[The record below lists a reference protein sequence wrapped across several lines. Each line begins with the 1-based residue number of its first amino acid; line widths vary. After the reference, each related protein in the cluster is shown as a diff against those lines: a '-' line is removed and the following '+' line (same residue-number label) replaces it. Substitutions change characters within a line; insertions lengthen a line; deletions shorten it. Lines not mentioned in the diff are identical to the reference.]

1 MRSHVATAPARAA
14 LFDDDEARKRIDA
27 LRVRVDQ
34 LEQQLSQRLERM
46 EAKDA
51 ALVDMFRD
59 VEQIK
64 ADIARLRG
72 QYEVLAY
79 ELEQAQK
86 RQRDLYLD
94 LDGRLRKIEGGP
106 GSAAAADA
114 DTGPRAAR
122 RGSARPAPRRVPAM
136 PPSEQR
142 AYDSALEQFKGGSY
156 PAAIASFQ
164 TFVKTYPKSP
174 LAASALYWVGN
185 AQYAQRDFRAAI
197 ATQRQLLATY
207 PDSQKVP
214 DALLNIASGQVEL
227 GDAAGARRTLEE
239 IVAKYPTSEAAGKAK
254 QRLAGSASARPA
266 RRRCDRSRRVSS
278 PGRRSTAGTIC
289 RGRTRAIRIASG
301 CPKSCCSKRR
311 WRR

>member
-1 MRSHVATAPARAA
+1 VAWTCAGAKRASVAAAIMLAIAFATAPARAA

-34 LEQQLSQRLERM
+34 LEQQLSPRLERL

-51 ALVDMFRD
+51 ALIDMFRD
-59 VEQIK
+59 VELIK

-106 GSAAAADA
+106 GPAAASTDA
-114 DTGPRAAR
+114 APATAGGAAAGTAAR
-122 RGSARPAPRRVPAM
+122 PGDAA
-136 PPSEQR
+136 SEQR
-142 AYDSALEQFKGGSY
+142 AYDSALEQFKSGSY

-164 TFVKTYPKSP
+164 AFVKTYPKSP

-214 DALLNIASGQVEL
+214 DALLNVASCQVEL

-254 QRLAGSASARPA
+254 QRLANR
-266 RRRCDRSRRVSS
+266 
-278 PGRRSTAGTIC
+278 
-289 RGRTRAIRIASG
+289 
-301 CPKSCCSKRR
+301 
-311 WRR
+311 

>member
-1 MRSHVATAPARAA
+1 MARTGVASIRVSLTAAFMLVLTLIGTPARAA

-27 LRVRVDQ
+27 LKLRVEQ
-34 LEQQLSQRLERM
+34 LETQLSQRLERI

-94 LDGRLRKIEGGP
+94 LDSRLRKIEGGP
-106 GSAAAADA
+106 GAAAADA
-114 DTGPRAAR
+114 VPAVAGAGGANPSAGANAGAAAR
-122 RGSARPAPRRVPAM
+122 PGDAAA
-136 PPSEQR
+136 EQR

-164 TFVKTYPKSP
+164 NFVKTYPKSP

-185 AQYAQRDFRAAI
+185 AQYAQRDFRGAI
-197 ATQRQLLATY
+197 ATQRQLLTTY

-214 DALLNIASGQVEL
+214 DALLNIASAQIEL
-227 GDAAGARRTLEE
+227 GDAAGAKRTLEE

-254 QRLAGSASARPA
+254 QRLAGR
-266 RRRCDRSRRVSS
+266 
-278 PGRRSTAGTIC
+278 
-289 RGRTRAIRIASG
+289 
-301 CPKSCCSKRR
+301 
-311 WRR
+311 

>member
-1 MRSHVATAPARAA
+1 MARTGVASSRASLAAALLLAVAVVGTPARAA
-14 LFDDDEARKRIDA
+14 LFDDEEARKRIDA
-27 LRVRVDQ
+27 LRVRVEQ
-34 LEQQLSQRLERM
+34 LEGQVAQRLERI
-46 EAKDA
+46 EAKDS

-64 ADIARLRG
+64 AEIARLRG

-94 LDGRLRKIEGGP
+94 LDSRLRKIEGGP
-106 GSAAAADA
+106 GAAPAAADA
-114 DTGPRAAR
+114 APAVAGAAAAGATAGPGAAAAAR
-122 RGSARPAPRRVPAM
+122 PGDAAT
-136 PPSEQR
+136 EQR

-164 TFVKTYPKSP
+164 SFVKTYPKSP

-185 AQYAQRDFRAAI
+185 AQYAQRDFRGAI
-197 ATQRQLLATY
+197 TTQRQLLATY

-214 DALLNIASGQVEL
+214 DALLNIASGQIEL
-227 GDAAGARRTLEE
+227 ADAAGAKRTLEE

-254 QRLAGSASARPA
+254 QRLS
-266 RRRCDRSRRVSS
+266 
-278 PGRRSTAGTIC
+278 GR
-289 RGRTRAIRIASG
+289 
-301 CPKSCCSKRR
+301 
-311 WRR
+311 

>member
-1 MRSHVATAPARAA
+1 VAWTRAGSKRASIVAAIMLAIAFASAPARAA
-14 LFDDDEARKRIDA
+14 LFDDEEARKRIDA

-34 LEQQLSQRLERM
+34 LEQQLSQRLERL
-46 EAKDA
+46 ESKDA
-51 ALVDMFRD
+51 ALLDMFRD

-106 GSAAAADA
+106 GPAAASTDA
-114 DTGPRAAR
+114 APAAAGTAAR
-122 RGSARPAPRRVPAM
+122 PGDAA
-136 PPSEQR
+136 SEQR
-142 AYDSALEQFKGGSY
+142 AYDSALEQFKSGSY

-214 DALLNIASGQVEL
+214 DALLNVASCQVEL

-254 QRLAGSASARPA
+254 QRLANR
-266 RRRCDRSRRVSS
+266 
-278 PGRRSTAGTIC
+278 
-289 RGRTRAIRIASG
+289 
-301 CPKSCCSKRR
+301 
-311 WRR
+311 

>member
-1 MRSHVATAPARAA
+1 MRTGAGSKRASVAAAVMLALAFATAPARAA

-27 LRVRVDQ
+27 LRVRVEQ
-34 LEQQLSQRLERM
+34 LEQQLSQRLERL
-46 EAKDA
+46 ESKDA
-51 ALVDMFRD
+51 AMLDMFRD

-106 GSAAAADA
+106 GPAAASP
-114 DTGPRAAR
+114 DTA
-122 RGSARPAPRRVPAM
+122 PAPAGGTAAGPGPGTRPGDAA
-136 PPSEQR
+136 SEQR
-142 AYDSALEQFKGGSY
+142 AYDSALEQFKSGSY

-214 DALLNIASGQVEL
+214 DALLNVASGQVEL

-254 QRLAGSASARPA
+254 QRLANR
-266 RRRCDRSRRVSS
+266 
-278 PGRRSTAGTIC
+278 
-289 RGRTRAIRIASG
+289 
-301 CPKSCCSKRR
+301 
-311 WRR
+311 

>member
-1 MRSHVATAPARAA
+1 VRFRFSPLTWTSAGSKRAAVAAAITVAIAFATAPARAA

-34 LEQQLSQRLERM
+34 VEQQLSQRLERL
-46 EAKDA
+46 ESKDA
-51 ALVDMFRD
+51 AVVDMFRD

-64 ADIARLRG
+64 ADIAKLRG

-94 LDGRLRKIEGGP
+94 LDGRLRQIAGGP
-106 GSAAAADA
+106 GAAHTDTSPAASAAAP
-114 DTGPRAAR
+114 TP
-122 RGSARPAPRRVPAM
+122 SARPGDAA
-136 PPSEQR
+136 SEQR
-142 AYDSALEQFKGGSY
+142 AYDSALEQFKSGSY

-164 TFVKTYPKSP
+164 SFVKSYPKSP
-174 LAASALYWVGN
+174 LAASGLYWVGN

-207 PDSQKVP
+207 PDSQKIP
-214 DALLNIASGQVEL
+214 DALLNVASCQVEL
-227 GDAAGARRTLEE
+227 GDAPGARKTLEE

-254 QRLAGSASARPA
+254 QRLANR
-266 RRRCDRSRRVSS
+266 
-278 PGRRSTAGTIC
+278 
-289 RGRTRAIRIASG
+289 
-301 CPKSCCSKRR
+301 
-311 WRR
+311 

>member
-1 MRSHVATAPARAA
+1 MLAIAFATSPARAA

-27 LRVRVDQ
+27 LRVRVEQ
-34 LEQQLSQRLERM
+34 LEQQLSQRLERL

-51 ALVDMFRD
+51 AVIDMFRD

-72 QYEVLAY
+72 QYEVIAY

-106 GSAAAADA
+106 GPAAAGTDVAPAAAAGA
-114 DTGPRAAR
+114 VAGTAAR
-122 RGSARPAPRRVPAM
+122 PGDAA
-136 PPSEQR
+136 SEQR
-142 AYDSALEQFKGGSY
+142 AYDSALDQFKSGSY

-185 AQYAQRDFRAAI
+185 AQYAQRDFRAAM

-214 DALLNIASGQVEL
+214 DALLNVASCQIEL
-227 GDAAGARRTLEE
+227 GDAAGARRSLEE

-254 QRLAGSASARPA
+254 QRLANR
-266 RRRCDRSRRVSS
+266 
-278 PGRRSTAGTIC
+278 
-289 RGRTRAIRIASG
+289 
-301 CPKSCCSKRR
+301 
-311 WRR
+311 

>member
-1 MRSHVATAPARAA
+1 MRTCAGAKRTSVVAAILLAIAFATTSARAA

-34 LEQQLSQRLERM
+34 LEQQLSQRLERL
-46 EAKDA
+46 ESKDA
-51 ALVDMFRD
+51 ALLDMFRD

-106 GSAAAADA
+106 GAAAAGTDP
-114 DTGPRAAR
+114 GPAAA
-122 RGSARPAPRRVPAM
+122 GVAAAGPGARPGDAA
-136 PPSEQR
+136 SEQR
-142 AYDSALEQFKGGSY
+142 AYDGALEQFKSGNY

-164 TFVKTYPKSP
+164 AFVKAYPKSP

-214 DALLNIASGQVEL
+214 DALLNIASCQVEL

-239 IVAKYPTSEAAGKAK
+239 IVAKHPTSEAAGKAK
-254 QRLAGSASARPA
+254 QRLANR
-266 RRRCDRSRRVSS
+266 
-278 PGRRSTAGTIC
+278 
-289 RGRTRAIRIASG
+289 
-301 CPKSCCSKRR
+301 
-311 WRR
+311 

>member
-1 MRSHVATAPARAA
+1 MAWIGAASKRLSVTAAIMLALAFATAPARAA

-27 LRVRVDQ
+27 MRVRVDQ
-34 LEQQLSQRLERM
+34 LEQQLSQRLERL
-46 EAKDA
+46 ESKDA

-64 ADIARLRG
+64 ADLARLRG
-72 QYEVLAY
+72 QYEVQAY

-106 GSAAAADA
+106 GAAASNADSTPAVATAPAAAARPGDA
-114 DTGPRAAR
+114 A
-122 RGSARPAPRRVPAM
+122 
-136 PPSEQR
+136 SEQR
-142 AYDSALEQFKGGSY
+142 AYDSALEQFKSGSY

-164 TFVKTYPKSP
+164 TFVRTYPKSP

-197 ATQRQLLATY
+197 ATQRQLLSTY
-207 PDSQKVP
+207 PDSQKIP
-214 DALLNIASGQVEL
+214 DALLNVASSQVEL
-227 GDAAGARRTLEE
+227 GDAAGARRTLDE

-254 QRLAGSASARPA
+254 QR
-266 RRRCDRSRRVSS
+266 
-278 PGRRSTAGTIC
+278 I
-289 RGRTRAIRIASG
+289 SG
-301 CPKSCCSKRR
+301 H
-311 WRR
+311 

>member
-1 MRSHVATAPARAA
+1 MQTSLGARSGSFAAAIMLALTLATPPARAA
-14 LFDDDEARKRIDA
+14 LFDDEEARKRIDA
-27 LRVRVDQ
+27 LRARVDQ
-34 LEQQLSQRLERM
+34 VEQQLSQRLERL
-46 EAKDA
+46 ESKDA

-72 QYEVLAY
+72 QYEVLTY
-79 ELEQAQK
+79 ELEQTQK

-94 LDGRLRKIEGGP
+94 LDSRLRKIEGGP
-106 GSAAAADA
+106 GVAGANAEPPPTIPGGAAA
-114 DTGPRAAR
+114 GPAAR
-122 RGSARPAPRRVPAM
+122 PGDAAA
-136 PPSEQR
+136 EQR
-142 AYDSALEQFKGGSY
+142 AYDSALEQFKSGSY

-164 TFVKTYPKSP
+164 AFVKTYPKSP

-239 IVAKYPTSEAAGKAK
+239 IVAKHPTSEAAGKAK
-254 QRLAGSASARPA
+254 QRLAGR
-266 RRRCDRSRRVSS
+266 
-278 PGRRSTAGTIC
+278 
-289 RGRTRAIRIASG
+289 
-301 CPKSCCSKRR
+301 
-311 WRR
+311 